1 MQKVF
6 AYIGVLVVGVVI
18 GCLLPDYHFGG
29 VAGKVQRDTVV
40 RYDTIRYSRLE
51 LEAESHLLNV
61 PKINVPKLAFLDVEK
76 VDTVYKDNVMY
87 LTYPRENYYTRTEDA
102 EIWHSGIDST
112 IDSLNVVRKTQNI
125 TETIQKRDMKNAISI
140 GVNGSYYGSFMAPV
154 YLEYRRRL
162 RPWISLYGRFGYDIP
177 SGNYGVC
184 AGAEI
189 TISW

>member
-18 GCLLPDYHFGG
+18 GCLLPDYHFRDEM
-29 VAGKVQRDTVV
+29 KTMQRDTVTV
-40 RYDTIRYSRLE
+40 YDTMRYSRIE
-51 LEAESHLLNV
+51 LVRNTYTLKIPKVDV
-61 PKINVPKLAFLDVEK
+61 PNLAFLDVEK
-76 VDTVYKDNVMY
+76 IDTIYKDNVMY
-87 LTYPRENYYTRTEDA
+87 ISYPRESYYTKTEDA

-177 SGNYGVC
+177 SGSYGVC
-184 AGAEI
+184 AGTEI

>member
-18 GCLLPDYHFGG
+18 GCLLPDYHFRDE
-29 VAGKVQRDTVV
+29 VKMVQRDTVV
-40 RYDTIRYSRLE
+40 RYDTMRYSRLE

-140 GVNGSYYGSFMAPV
+140 GVNGSYHGSFMAPV

-184 AGAEI
+184 AGTEI